1 MQEIRVGYGFD
12 AHRLVEGRK
21 LVIGGIEI
29 DFPLGLKGHSDADV
43 LSHAVIDALLGAARL
58 GDIGENFPPSDPKYE
73 DISSLSLLELVKIKL
88 ANTGYQISNIDAT
101 VICEKPVLGNLKELM
116 AQNMASELEIDEW
129 QISVKATTTEGL
141 GFTGEGKGIAA
152 SAVALI
158 IEVVA
163 EDEEAESESGYE
175 GEYEDE

>member
-1 MQEIRVGYGFD
+1 MPEIRIGYGFD
-12 AHRLVEGRK
+12 VHRLLVGRK
-21 LVIGGIEI
+21 LVIGGVEF
-29 DFPLGLKGHSDADV
+29 DFPLGLEGHSDADV
-43 LSHAVIDALLGAARL
+43 LTHAVIDAILGAARL

-101 VICEKPVLGNLKELM
+101 VICDKPVLGDTKELM
-116 AQNMASELEIDEW
+116 AQNMAAELEIDPW
-129 QISVKATTTEGL
+129 QISIKATTTEGL

-158 IEVVA
+158 IEVIA
-163 EDEEAESESGYE
+163 EEEEEEEQG
-175 GEYEDE
+175 YEDE